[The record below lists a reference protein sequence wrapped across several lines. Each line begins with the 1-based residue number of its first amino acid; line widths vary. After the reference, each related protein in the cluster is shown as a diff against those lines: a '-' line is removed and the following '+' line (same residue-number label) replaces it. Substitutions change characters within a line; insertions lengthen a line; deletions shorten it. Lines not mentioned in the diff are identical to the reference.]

1 MRIVL
6 VTLAVLALAGCG
18 AQQKSADTTTTT
30 AQSGAAGSAAPE
42 TTTPGGE
49 VGNSAA
55 GSEAVVVAAPQ
66 LIETLTNQKL
76 VYECPKCGMDFDAAG
91 TCSMGC
97 AELVATKIDY
107 ICPKDGQAVEQAGTC
122 PRCPMNARIEK
133 TAMATAAAPGRN

>member
-18 AQQKSADTTTTT
+18 AQQKSADT
-30 AQSGAAGSAAPE
+30 A
-42 TTTPGGE
+42 TTTPQPT
-49 VGNSAA
+49 AA
-55 GSEAVVVAAPQ
+55 GSEAVVAAAPQ
-66 LIETLTNQKL
+66 VIETLTSQKL

-107 ICPKDGQAVEQAGTC
+107 ICPKDGQAAQQAGRC
-122 PRCPMNARIEK
+122 PRCPMNVRVER
-133 TAMATAAAPGRN
+133 TAMAAAPAPGRN